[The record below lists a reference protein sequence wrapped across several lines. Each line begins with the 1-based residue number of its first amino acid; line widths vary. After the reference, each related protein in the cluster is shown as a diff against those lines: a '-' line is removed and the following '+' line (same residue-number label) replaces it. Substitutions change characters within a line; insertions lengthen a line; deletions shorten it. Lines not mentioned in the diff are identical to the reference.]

1 MRLQSLRTPIR
12 HFTRVATTMPKLQL
26 PTTPAHP
33 WPRPQDWPAAK
44 VRQTFIDYFKTVPGL
59 EHTFWPSAGVVPFE
73 DETLLF
79 VNAVGCCCT
88 SL

>member
-1 MRLQSLRTPIR
+1 MSKI
-12 HFTRVATTMPKLQL
+12 QL

-79 VNAVGCCCT
+79 VNAVSVTGRAH
-88 SL
+88 SG